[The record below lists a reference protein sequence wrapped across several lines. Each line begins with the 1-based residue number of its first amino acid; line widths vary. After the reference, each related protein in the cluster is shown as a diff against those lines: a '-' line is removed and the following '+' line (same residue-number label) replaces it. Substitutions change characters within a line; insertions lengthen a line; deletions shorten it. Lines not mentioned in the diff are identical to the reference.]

1 MIAVNFLFLR
11 AEGTAWRL
19 RALAAACLLSLAP
32 LAQAGLFD
40 DDEARKAILDLRQRL
55 DQSREESRARDA
67 ERASQTTAQINALQA
82 SMAEQLN
89 QLRRSLLD
97 LNGQLELLRGDNA
110 KLRGQTEQLTRDLA
124 EAQRAQKDIKQGV
137 EERIRQI
144 EPQKVTV
151 DGREFSVEP
160 EEKRAYDAAMAQ
172 IRASDFNAAAGSLA
186 QFQARYPAS
195 GYAQSVLYWLGNA
208 QYARRD
214 CKAAMASFRSLV
226 ATAPDHLRAPEAL
239 LSVANCQSEL
249 KDAKGARRTLD
260 DLIKTYPSSEAAVAA
275 RERLAAL
282 K

>member
-1 MIAVNFLFLR
+1 MLGSSLFQLAGR
-11 AEGTAWRL
+11 PAR
-19 RALAAACLLSLAP
+19 RVQALAVACVLAVAPAAH
-32 LAQAGLFD
+32 AGLFD

-55 DQSREESRARDA
+55 DQSREEARSRDA
-67 ERASQTTAQINALQA
+67 ERANQTTAQINALQA
-82 SMAEQLN
+82 AMAEQIA

-97 LNGQLELLRGDNA
+97 LNTQLELLRGDNA

-160 EEKRAYDAAMAQ
+160 EEKRAYEAAMAQ
-172 IRASDFNAAAGSLA
+172 IRASDFNGAATALT

-195 GYAQSVLYWLGNA
+195 GYAPSVQYWLGNA

-214 CKAAMASFRSLV
+214 CKSAMGTFRALV
-226 ATAPDHLRAPEAL
+226 STAPDHLRAPEAL
-239 LSVANCQSEL
+239 LSIANCQSEL

-260 DLIKTYPSSEAAVAA
+260 DLVKTYPNAEAAVAA